1 MSKDARPNKNGR
13 LDRAEP
19 LAKPSRGG
27 FGLGEVSDME
37 VALLSLI
44 VVVAFILWSRI
55 DDLDRRQ
62 KYDAELIRDLRESLT
77 KVRATLANVVAQS
90 RGAAATA
97 TEAEATQPEKA
108 PHEAEP
114 GQAVAAAAA
123 VPAAAP
129 GRWTP
134 THRIPRGGLD
144 VWPLPNSPRP
154 PFRAL
159 PENLG
164 VAVESWSGGWALVVT
179 ETGGRGWVR
188 GEVLVAIPA
197 RENTEAVRPAAAFR
211 ASPAVPAPLTVG
223 ARSRP
228 RPASTPA
235 AETLPERVSPKQ
247 VPAQPGHAPL
257 ELLLLKLGLT
267 PPAPGESWSR
277 SALEEWF
284 EGRMLAIVGGIALLL
299 GAAFFLSLAFSRGW
313 ISPELRVATG
323 LAVGAGL
330 LVLGELAFSRLH
342 GIVGHVLV
350 AVGLATISLALFAA
364 TPRMFGLIGVEWA
377 LLGIFVAAV
386 FAAVTAVRHD
396 SEIVAAFSLIA
407 MLASPP
413 VIGASPNLATLLFIA
428 AALVGT
434 TGVALFRTWP
444 WLPPLAFVLA
454 APQFAFYIT
463 GGPLVEEGLIA
474 VAGFWLVN
482 LIAAGGEEI
491 RHATDRLRTSTV
503 TLLLADAAVTL
514 WAGFTVL
521 SGTYVEWRGSFLA
534 AQAGAYIALALVY
547 FVRNG
552 DRHPFGLIVG
562 ATGVAS
568 LTMAIPIQFGGPPVP
583 IAWAAEAVALAW
595 VAVIRRHP
603 YSAGLSVLLAILAL
617 GHLVAI
623 EYPPDSIPLLSVGAG
638 FSRSIPFVGPEG
650 MTFAFMIA
658 ALAVAA
664 VAVPIAWVRA
674 RLAALAGIVAI
685 YVFPFEMNGPAL
697 VAGWAALAA
706 VGLVVYTRVVRT
718 RIAPDFNENRV
729 PALSLPWFFGQPLD
743 SAVSWLSRVARPSFL
758 VVALAAGVG
767 AIAYLVTYEYP
778 ADLISAAPA
787 HATPFYGLPGLA
799 FGILI
804 LAIAGAGLLIPPA
817 SARIGLTAL
826 AGLLAIYVFPFE
838 LAGPSLVAAWVTI
851 AAVGLVVEARV
862 IEPRAG
868 PAFDLR
874 WLLET
879 PADAVAEWLRMAA
892 RPSVMAV
899 AVLAGSAAIGYL
911 ASVEYPWAS
920 ILVGTPHDT
929 PFVGLPGLAFAIL
942 LVAFAG
948 AGLFIPAASVRIGLT
963 ALAGMLALYV
973 FPFELSGPALVAGW
987 AALGAIAFIVEAL
1000 VINPRV
1006 GPAFDAATLTGFLRP
1021 AVRAVGALAGAAV
1034 LTHLVWLDF
1043 PAGQLGK
1050 VILSSIPYGGREGL
1064 SLAAALAG
1072 LAVAGLAMRSR
1083 WFRLG
1088 VTGIGAALLVYTVT
1102 FEMAASWAAA
1112 PWGVLALA
1120 SIFVV
1125 RRIALVQAIPVHLP
1139 SPLEGISERLP
1150 YAAAGMALVFL
1161 VVQGLWLADVE
1172 SFGRHVAGN
1181 LPLTGTPF
1189 LDERTFVLAIVAATI
1204 LVSGWIWRGVTPRV
1218 LAAIAAAAPIAWLL
1232 PFEVRPGYAVAGW
1245 SALALAGFLYLR
1257 IVPAARLV
1265 LGGAS
1270 LALASWGAVVA
1281 LAVVAPPDRLVVS
1294 ETTTVLGWTL
1304 MTDATVALGGLALA
1318 FGAGA
1323 RLHRRDQLARPAL
1336 AVAGIAA
1343 VYMLS
1348 IVVVDQFRLQVGTR
1362 PLEELQKGAH
1372 VGLSVL
1378 WSILGAAGFAA
1389 GLATHRPPIRLFGL
1403 GLLSLATV
1411 KVFLVDLAQLDVS
1424 YRVLSFVALGFL
1436 LLISAAVY
1444 SRIQHPPS
1452 HFHGPAAV

>member
-1 MSKDARPNKNGR
+1 
-13 LDRAEP
+13 
-19 LAKPSRGG
+19 
-27 FGLGEVSDME
+27 ME
-37 VALLSLI
+37 AALLCLI
-44 VVVAFILWSRI
+44 FIVAFVLWARI

-62 KYDAELIRDLRESLT
+62 KDAAEDIRDLRESLT
-77 KVRATLANVVAQS
+77 KVQATLANVLAQS
-90 RGAAATA
+90 R
-97 TEAEATQPEKA
+97 EA
-108 PHEAEP
+108 
-114 GQAVAAAAA
+114 AVAAPEAARPQTA
-123 VPAAAP
+123 TPEVAPVPVVAATPAP

-154 PFRAL
+154 PIGAL
-159 PENLG
+159 PENLA
-164 VAVESWSGGWALVVT
+164 VAVQSWSGGWALVVT
-179 ETGGRGWVR
+179 ETGWRGWVN
-188 GEVLVAIPA
+188 GGVLVAVVSASAWVCRQCGYEHNHSTAARCFNCSAPKGAPADAAKESVAAPRRAAAAPVSRPVAAARSTPVAA
-197 RENTEAVRPAAAFR
+197 RE
-211 ASPAVPAPLTVG
+211 
-223 ARSRP
+223 
-228 RPASTPA
+228 
-235 AETLPERVSPKQ
+235 
-247 VPAQPGHAPL
+247 VPAQPQNGPL

-267 PPAPGESWSR
+267 SPAPGESWSR

-313 ISPELRVATG
+313 ISPELRVGTG
-323 LAVGAGL
+323 LAVGACM

-350 AVGLATISLALFAA
+350 AVGLAIISLALFAA
-364 TPRMFGLIGVEWA
+364 TPRMFGLIAVEWA
-377 LLGIFVAAV
+377 LLGIFVAAI

-407 MLASPP
+407 VLASPP
-413 VIGASPNLATLLFIA
+413 VLGASPNLATLLFIA

-463 GGPLVEEGLIA
+463 GGPMVEEGLIA

-491 RHATDRLRTSTV
+491 RHSTDRLRTATV

-521 SGTYVEWRGSFLA
+521 SGTLTVWRGTFLA
-534 AQAGAYIALALVY
+534 AQAVAYIALALFF

-568 LTMAIPIQFGGPPVP
+568 LTMAVPIQFGGPPVP

-603 YSAGLSVLLAILAL
+603 YSAGLSVVLATLAL

-706 VGLVVYTRVVRT
+706 VGLVVYARVVRT

-729 PALSLPWFFGQPLD
+729 PALGLPWFFGQPLD

-778 ADLISAAPA
+778 ADLISAGPT
-787 HATPFYGLPGLA
+787 HEIPFYGLPGLA

-804 LAIAGAGLLIPPA
+804 LAIAGAGLLIPGA
-817 SARIGLTAL
+817 SVRIGLTAL

-838 LAGPSLVAAWVTI
+838 LAGPSLVAAWAAI

-874 WLLET
+874 WLLDT
-879 PADAVAEWLRMAA
+879 PADEAPEWLRTAA
-892 RPSVMAV
+892 RPCVMAV
-899 AVLAGSAAIGYL
+899 AVIAGTAALAHL
-911 ASVEYPWAS
+911 ASVEYPLAS
-920 ILVGTPHDT
+920 MLVGTPHDT
-929 PFVGLPGLAFAIL
+929 PFVGLPGVAFAIL
-942 LVAFAG
+942 LVAIAG
-948 AGLFIPAASVRIGLT
+948 AGLFIRAASVRIGLT
-963 ALAGMLALYV
+963 ALAGLLALYV
-973 FPFELSGPALVAGW
+973 FPFELSGPALVAAW
-987 AALGAIAFIVEAL
+987 AAFGAVAFVVEAV

-1006 GPAFDAATLTGFLRP
+1006 GRAFAPADLTGYLRP
-1021 AVRAVGALAGAAV
+1021 AVRAAGALAGAAV

-1050 VILSSIPYGGREGL
+1050 VILSSIPYGGQEGL

-1072 LAVAGLAMRSR
+1072 LGVAGLAMRAR

-1120 SIFVV
+1120 SILVV
-1125 RRIALVQAIPVHLP
+1125 RRIALVRAIPVDLP
-1139 SPLEGISERLP
+1139 SPLEAVAERLP

-1161 VVQGLWLADVE
+1161 VVQALWLADVE
-1172 SFGRHVAGN
+1172 SFGRHVAGD

-1189 LDERTFVLAIVAATI
+1189 LDERTFVLAILAATV
-1204 LVSGWIWRGVTPRV
+1204 LVSGWVWRGVTARV
-1218 LAAIAAAAPIAWLL
+1218 LAAIVAAVPIAWLL

-1257 IVPAARLV
+1257 IVPAARVV

-1270 LALASWGAVVA
+1270 LALASCGAVVA

-1294 ETTTVLGWTL
+1294 VTTTVLGWTL
-1304 MTDATVALGGLALA
+1304 LTDATVALGALVIA
-1318 FGAGA
+1318 LGAGA
-1323 RLHRRDQLARPAL
+1323 LLHRADPLARLVL
-1336 AVAGIAA
+1336 AAAGIAA

-1348 IVVVDQFRLQVGTR
+1348 IAVVDQFRLQVGTGR
-1362 PLEELQKGAH
+1362 PLEELQKEAH

-1389 GLATHRPPIRLFGL
+1389 GLVAHRPPIRLFGL
-1403 GLLSLATV
+1403 ALLSLATV

-1452 HFHGPAAV
+1452 HSHRPAPV

>member
-1 MSKDARPNKNGR
+1 
-13 LDRAEP
+13 
-19 LAKPSRGG
+19 
-27 FGLGEVSDME
+27 ME
-37 VALLSLI
+37 AALFLLV
-44 VVVAFILWSRI
+44 VVVAFVLWSRI
-55 DDLDRRQ
+55 EDLDRRQ
-62 KYDAELIRDLRESLT
+62 KGAAEKIGHLKASLAKLEAT
-77 KVRATLANVVAQS
+77 VATLNATTGKV
-90 RGAAATA
+90 AAAAPEAARPETA
-97 TEAEATQPEKA
+97 PAERGPR
-108 PHEAEP
+108 P
-114 GQAVAAAAA
+114 AVAAA
-123 VPAAAP
+123 VPAPLAPQVPAAP
-129 GRWTP
+129 AAAPAPGSWTP

-154 PFRAL
+154 PIGAL

-164 VAVESWSGGWALVVT
+164 VAVQAWSGGWALVVT
-179 ETGGRGWVR
+179 ETGWRGWVN
-188 GEVLVAIPA
+188 GQVLVAIAPEA
-197 RENTEAVRPAAAFR
+197 VAWACRQCGYGHTRSEAVRCFVCGAAKGAAPAAPSR
-211 ASPAVPAPLTVG
+211 VAVAPV
-223 ARSRP
+223 A
-228 RPASTPA
+228 RPAAVSREKWVPMEAPA
-235 AETLPERVSPKQ
+235 K
-247 VPAQPGHAPL
+247 PGYGPL
-257 ELLLLKLGLT
+257 QQLLLKLGLT

-277 SALEEWF
+277 TALEEWF
-284 EGRMLAIVGGIALLL
+284 EGRMLAIVGGVALLL

-323 LAVGAGL
+323 LALGAGL

-364 TPRMFGLIGVEWA
+364 TPRMFGLIAVEWA
-377 LLGIFVAAV
+377 LLGILVAAV
-386 FAAVTAVRHD
+386 FAAATAVRHD
-396 SEIVAAFSLIA
+396 SEIVAAFSLVTL
-407 MLASPP
+407 LASPP
-413 VIGASPNLATLLFIA
+413 VLGASPNLATLLFIA

-434 TGVALFRTWP
+434 TGVSLFRTWP
-444 WLPPLAFVLA
+444 WLPPLAFALA
-454 APQFAFYIT
+454 APQFAVYINGT
-463 GGPLVEEGLIA
+463 PPVEQGLVA

-491 RHATDRLRTSTV
+491 RHSTDRLRTATV
-503 TLLLADAAVTL
+503 TLLLSDAAVTL

-534 AQAGAYIALALVY
+534 AQAVAYVALALVY

-603 YSAGLSVLLAILAL
+603 YSAGLSVLLATLAL

-623 EYPPDSIPLLSVGAG
+623 EYPPYSIPLLGLGVG
-638 FSRSIPFVGPEG
+638 FSRSIPLIGPEA
-650 MTFAFMIA
+650 MTFAFMVA

-685 YVFPFEMNGPAL
+685 YVFPFELNGPAL

-706 VGLVVYTRVVRT
+706 VGLVVYARVVRT
-718 RIAPDFNENRV
+718 RIAPDFHENRV
-729 PALSLPWFFGQPLD
+729 PALGLPWFFGRPLD

-758 VVALAAGVG
+758 VVALASGVG

-778 ADLISAAPA
+778 GNLIGTAPA
-787 HATPFYGLPGLA
+787 HEIPFYGLPGLA
-799 FGILI
+799 FGILL
-804 LAIAGAGLLIPPA
+804 LAIAATGLLLPGA
-817 SARIGLTAL
+817 SARISLTAL

-838 LAGPSLVAAWVTI
+838 LAGPSLIAAWAAV

-868 PAFDLR
+868 PAFDRSWGL
-874 WLLET
+874 WDKA
-879 PADAVAEWLRMAA
+879 PAEAAAGWLRIAA

-899 AVLAGSAAIGYL
+899 AAVAGTAAIAHL
-911 ASVEYPWAS
+911 ATVEYPWAS
-920 ILVGTPHDT
+920 ILVGTPLDT

-942 LVAFAG
+942 LAGIVG
-948 AGLFIPAASVRIGLT
+948 AGLFIPAASVRIGLA
-963 ALAGMLALYV
+963 ALAGLLALYV
-973 FPFELSGPALVAGW
+973 FPFELSGPALVAAW
-987 AALGAIAFIVEAL
+987 AALGAVALLVEGL
-1000 VINPRV
+1000 IINPRV
-1006 GPAFDAATLTGFLRP
+1006 GPAFDSAALTRHLRP
-1021 AVRAVGALAGAAV
+1021 AVRAVGALAGTAV
-1034 LTHLVWLDF
+1034 LAHLVWLDF
-1043 PAGQLGK
+1043 PANQLGT
-1050 VILSSIPYGGREGL
+1050 VVLSSIPYDGREGL
-1064 SLAAALAG
+1064 SLAASLAG
-1072 LAVAGLAMRSR
+1072 LAVAGLAMRAR

-1120 SIFVV
+1120 SILVV
-1125 RRIALVQAIPVHLP
+1125 RRIALVPAIPVRLG
-1139 SPLEGISERLP
+1139 SPLEAVSERLP

-1161 VVQGLWLADVE
+1161 LAQALWLADVE
-1172 SFGRHVAGN
+1172 SFGRHVTGN
-1181 LPLTGTPF
+1181 LSLSGTPF
-1189 LDERTFVLAIVAATI
+1189 LDERTFVLAILAATI
-1204 LVSGWIWRGVTPRV
+1204 LVSGWIWRGITPRV
-1218 LAAIAAAAPIAWLL
+1218 LATIAAAVPIAWLL
-1232 PFEVRPGYAVAGW
+1232 PFEIRPGYAVAGW

-1257 IVPAARLV
+1257 IVPQARLV

-1270 LALASWGAVVA
+1270 LALASFGAVVA
-1281 LAVVAPPDRLVVS
+1281 LAVVAPPGRLVVS

-1304 MTDATVALGGLALA
+1304 LTDATVALGALA
-1318 FGAGA
+1318 VALGGGAL
-1323 RLHRRDQLARPAL
+1323 LHRRDRLARPVLL
-1336 AVAGIAA
+1336 AAGIAA

-1348 IVVVDQFRLQVGTR
+1348 IAVVDQFRLQVGTGQ

-1389 GLATHRPPIRLFGL
+1389 GLAAHRPPIRLFGL

-1411 KVFLVDLAQLDVS
+1411 KVFLVDLAALDVS
-1424 YRVLSFVALGFL
+1424 YRVLSLVALGFL

-1452 HFHGPAAV
+1452 HSHRPAPV